1 MADTPAAPEIRRSRR
16 WGRWTG
22 IGLLGLLGLTAGTA
36 ALGWTFRVS
45 LLNRFLTDA
54 TRVWNIRVESVDLEG
69 GGLVI
74 KGLQVTHADQTI
86 PIFSAARIHSTADW
100 RALKEGRLGAVMVDA
115 PVVHWRAGLRS
126 DPAKSTTAARG
137 PMLTWD
143 SVRITNGQIDLA
155 DPDAYAFTGSVS
167 GQGGNGAWYQEGRLQ
182 QSSTTL
188 SSDSP
193 HYQINPGTGPV
204 RSVGVK
210 AATLALTGELDAAT
224 GILTL
229 TQSTLAG
236 TRVQLTGGPPPPPV
250 TVPSHPD
257 PDSVSSVIV
266 SVRLQHLAAP
276 ALQVEASLPAV
287 LTGRGDLALDR
298 LTAGSGVP
306 FSMEGARF
314 SAASAS
320 LPAGAGLPDFSLT
333 AGFNEGAARVENFV
347 FSKALVP
354 DLAGVLSQMGIP
366 LPVPLTASF
375 QAAGE
380 LRELDLSG
388 PMPHSGSVQSLTLQ
402 DLKLALPGVGTG
414 SFQKVDLSAV
424 PDEVV
429 ASRRLRRVAVDG
441 WQTELNLQ
449 HPLTPAPAPPEET
462 APAPPVA
469 PAAAEVALRPLW
481 EGWSADELKVSEGAV
496 TATLPQ
502 AGGARITTALAIAT
516 TVAGNPDTPATWQV
530 NLRNPQLSHPEVPG
544 PPIALATAIQLTASV
559 AGLWQ
564 KREIDSLTV
573 AGTRLQIGDALFR
586 LVSALPPA
594 PPATPSPGPP
604 ATSAADPLPP
614 QPTVPWKVRSLVL
627 EDALIQIDNL
637 GGRSRLDIPV
647 KRQEFQNLPLDSTAL
662 AAVDRT
668 YQIEVPNITLYNPY
682 STGQKVAVL
691 DTNYIQFSPAGL
703 LQRRLDRVD
712 LMSPSLYAGQ
722 PLFDFV
728 DAARK
733 RFAEMAEVP
742 ATPAGD
748 QPMLVDNTPD
758 SPTVLSALASVTPS
772 SSAAAAEWDIP
783 FYTASGK
790 VFVAPKGFPW
800 PNLPVI
806 PFRNARDA
814 RGKPVPFQ
822 LHGESFHG
830 ELAIEP
836 GWYEFPE
843 YKVRLRLS
851 DRGRII
857 FNTPQKDHDNNLTE
871 VFERNTLIFRQLQID
886 EAWLSITYD
895 ARGIYA
901 KFGGLAC
908 GGTLTGAVNLYL
920 DELYTWDAWASLA
933 GIAMKPLTD
942 KLTPDTFRMTGPVD
956 ELTVKA
962 YGDTTTL
969 YQAALDLKVTRPG
982 LLHVLALDVMKDRI
996 QALGGLRADLGKI
1009 SMDTLRDFAYTGCTG
1024 GLKLFGTEGHG
1035 QLCLTGPRGSRTF
1048 NLRLHDYRAR
1058 SPRTAAP
1065 F

>member
-1 MADTPAAPEIRRSRR
+1 
-16 WGRWTG
+16 
-22 IGLLGLLGLTAGTA
+22 
-36 ALGWTFRVS
+36 
-45 LLNRFLTDA
+45 
-54 TRVWNIRVESVDLEG
+54 
-69 GGLVI
+69 
-74 KGLQVTHADQTI
+74 
-86 PIFSAARIHSTADW
+86 
-100 RALKEGRLGAVMVDA
+100 
-115 PVVHWRAGLRS
+115 
-126 DPAKSTTAARG
+126 
-137 PMLTWD
+137 
-143 SVRITNGQIDLA
+143 
-155 DPDAYAFTGSVS
+155 
-167 GQGGNGAWYQEGRLQ
+167 
-182 QSSTTL
+182 
-188 SSDSP
+188 
-193 HYQINPGTGPV
+193 
-204 RSVGVK
+204 
-210 AATLALTGELDAAT
+210 
-224 GILTL
+224 
-229 TQSTLAG
+229 
-236 TRVQLTGGPPPPPV
+236 
-250 TVPSHPD
+250 
-257 PDSVSSVIV
+257 
-266 SVRLQHLAAP
+266 
-276 ALQVEASLPAV
+276 
-287 LTGRGDLALDR
+287 
-298 LTAGSGVP
+298 
-306 FSMEGARF
+306 
-314 SAASAS
+314 
-320 LPAGAGLPDFSLT
+320 
-333 AGFNEGAARVENFV
+333 
-347 FSKALVP
+347 
-354 DLAGVLSQMGIP
+354 
-366 LPVPLTASF
+366 
-375 QAAGE
+375 
-380 LRELDLSG
+380 
-388 PMPHSGSVQSLTLQ
+388 
-402 DLKLALPGVGTG
+402 
-414 SFQKVDLSAV
+414 
-424 PDEVV
+424 
-429 ASRRLRRVAVDG
+429 
-441 WQTELNLQ
+441 
-449 HPLTPAPAPPEET
+449 
-462 APAPPVA
+462 
-469 PAAAEVALRPLW
+469 
-481 EGWSADELKVSEGAV
+481 
-496 TATLPQ
+496 
-502 AGGARITTALAIAT
+502 
-516 TVAGNPDTPATWQV
+516 
-530 NLRNPQLSHPEVPG
+530 
-544 PPIALATAIQLTASV
+544 
-559 AGLWQ
+559 
-564 KREIDSLTV
+564 
-573 AGTRLQIGDALFR
+573 
-586 LVSALPPA
+586 
-594 PPATPSPGPP
+594 
-604 ATSAADPLPP
+604 
-614 QPTVPWKVRSLVL
+614 
-627 EDALIQIDNL
+627 
-637 GGRSRLDIPV
+637 
-647 KRQEFQNLPLDSTAL
+647 
-662 AAVDRT
+662 
-668 YQIEVPNITLYNPY
+668 
-682 STGQKVAVL
+682 
-691 DTNYIQFSPAGL
+691 
-703 LQRRLDRVD
+703 
-712 LMSPSLYAGQ
+712 MSPSLYAGQ